1 METPEGRLSTVER
14 ALAEIEER
22 VALLERASA
31 PQPVAET
38 VPVPTWGEAPR
49 APQTDLTG
57 VLTLIGRTFVV
68 FAGAYL
74 LRAPAET
81 GSIDRTTGTVLG
93 FGYAAAWTLVAYR
106 IAPRRPLSATFF
118 GASTVLI
125 GVPLVWEATSR
136 FALLTPEAGA
146 LALASTTALVFVVA
160 WRRDMHALAWVATI
174 AACVAG
180 TLLLVVTGGALA
192 FAAFF
197 IALGVATLWL
207 GYDRDWTMLRWIP
220 ALFADL
226 AVVGLA
232 ARALAT
238 PPRDQ
243 PWQVMLLQLTL
254 LVGYLGSIVIRTI
267 VRGRDVVPFEAVQT
281 AAMLFSGL
289 AGAVLIAYRTGAG
302 AVTLGPALLVLAAAC
317 YAVVFVDPRQGRGPN
332 LYFYTSLALVF
343 ALAGVVHVL
352 DGPSLGVGWAALAV
366 AVGWAGHRDGRR
378 TFALHSVVYLAA
390 AAVSSRLLASALV
403 GLFASADA
411 QWESVDAAA
420 WLVALAVA
428 VCWVLSK
435 PMPVPGAAA
444 GAGDGLRLTLAV
456 FAFLSAAGI
465 GVVVIRSM
473 LPAGEVA
480 LHGPLIATV
489 RTGVIAAAALAL
501 AWLGGGPATREFGLL
516 LYPVLGWGALK
527 LLFEDLRTSPP
538 SLLVVAFALYGGAL
552 ILGPRIAKARARA
565 VAARTSPEQPQT
577 TYAKF

>member
-1 METPEGRLSTVER
+1 VETLEKRLSTVER
-14 ALAEIEER
+14 ALARIEER
-22 VALLERASA
+22 LALLERASA
-31 PQPVAET
+31 PQPVEAT
-38 VPVPTWGEAPR
+38 VPIPAWREAPR

-74 LRAPAET
+74 LRALAET
-81 GSIDRTTGTVLG
+81 GSIDRTTATVLG
-93 FGYAAAWTLVAYR
+93 FGYAAAWTLLAYR

-125 GVPLVWEATSR
+125 GVPLIWEATTR
-136 FALLTPEAGA
+136 FALLAPEAGA
-146 LALASTTALVFVVA
+146 LALASTTALVLVVA
-160 WRRDMHALAWVATI
+160 WRRDLHALAWVATI

-180 TLLLVVTGGALA
+180 SLLLVVTGGALA

-267 VRGRDVVPFEAVQT
+267 VRRRDVVPFEAVQT
-281 AAMLFSGL
+281 AAMLLSGL

-332 LYFYTSLALVF
+332 LYFYTSLGLVF
-343 ALAGVVHVL
+343 ALTGLVHL
-352 DGPSLGVGWAALAV
+352 LEGPSLGVGWAAMAV

-390 AAVSSRLLASALV
+390 AAVSSRLMASALA

-411 QWESVDAAA
+411 RWEPIGAAA

-428 VCWVLSK
+428 VCWVQSR
-435 PMPVPGAAA
+435 PMPVSGTVA
-444 GAGDGLRLTLAV
+444 GVGDGLRLTLAV

-465 GVVVIRSM
+465 GVVVVRSM
-473 LPAGEVA
+473 LPASEAA

-489 RTGVIAAAALAL
+489 RTGVIAAAAVAL
-501 AWLGGGPATREFGLL
+501 AWLGGSPATREFGLM

-527 LLFEDLRTSPP
+527 LVFEDLRTSPP

-577 TYAKF
+577 TYARF